1 MMQTVTKD
9 KLFKSTMSKAF
20 SKADQT
26 RSAAQ
31 KITDE
36 ETAKRKQK
44 TERLRALRLAKKT
57 G

>member
-1 MMQTVTKD
+1 MQTVTKD